1 MRFKLHFKNIK
12 ISNKEVISLGLRQL
26 QHIIFIKLHDD
37 TNIPTIGKL
46 AEIDKK
52 INVDIWQQNLISMNL
67 LVHVTRHKRLII
79 IYLVSCDI

>member
-26 QHIIFIKLHDD
+26 QHIIFIKFHDD

-46 AEIDKK
+46 AFYISLFLKYTEMK
-52 INVDIWQQNLISMNL
+52 LI
-67 LVHVTRHKRLII
+67 RK
-79 IYLVSCDI
+79 